1 MKVLS
6 NFSSGE
12 ISPRLL
18 GRVELGKYQNG
29 LALSENF
36 IHWPHGGATKR
47 PGTVFVNELKD
58 SSAKPRFQEF
68 QHSTEETYV
77 LCFENNLIRIF
88 ADGGIVTEA
97 AETITGVTQANPAV
111 VTITGHPYSNGDS
124 IKINSIS
131 GMTELNNREFTVAN
145 ATANTFELSGIDSS
159 AFTAY
164 SSG

>member
-36 IHWPHGGATKR
+36 IHWPHGGMTKR

-58 SSAKPRFQEF
+58 SSAKPRLHEF

-77 LCFENNLIRIF
+77 LCFENNLIRIY

-97 AETITGVTQANPAV
+97 AEAITGVTQANPAV
-111 VTITGHPYSNGDS
+111 VTVTGHPYSMLLYQ
-124 IKINSIS
+124 IS
-131 GMTELNNREFTVAN
+131 R
-145 ATANTFELSGIDSS
+145 
-159 AFTAY
+159 
-164 SSG
+164 